1 MTAVLA
7 NKYITML
14 IHHRTSHMPG
24 SIKIFITLSLAVCLL
39 FLCNGP
45 ALAAK
50 EPETRASEEAMEGNV
65 KLAGSLLSV
74 QARDLKPE
82 DLMKEL
88 GEKCAIKIVLYGDVF
103 TDTPVSMQ
111 FHQVPVRQGI
121 ERILRTVRIKNY
133 LTHFGETD
141 EDRDRIVQLDLI
153 GKKGGQ
159 RELTR
164 GSYPRV
170 QKQIAEQIKA
180 TAEDNKPKAVPPQ
193 MGKDDAE
200 RMQQNFLNMMDQ
212 ILEQKFEK
220 GEEPDPTAILQLF
233 NDMVPPE
240 MRDKIPPEVLE
251 QMEKLKE

>member
-1 MTAVLA
+1 MII
-7 NKYITML
+7 NQ
-14 IHHRTSHMPG
+14 RTSLMAAAL
-24 SIKIFITLSLAVCLL
+24 KIFKTLSLAVCLL

-50 EPETRASEEAMEGNV
+50 EPENHAAEEAMEGNV
-65 KLAGSLLSV
+65 KFAGGLLSV
-74 QARDLKPE
+74 QARDLRPE
-82 DLMKEL
+82 ELMKEL

-103 TDTPVSMQ
+103 TDAPVSMQ
-111 FHQVPVRQGI
+111 FHQLPVRQGI

-141 EDRDRIVQLDLI
+141 ADRDRIVQLDLI

-164 GSYPRV
+164 GSYPRE
-170 QKQIAEQIKA
+170 QKQIVEKIKA
-180 TAEDNKPKAVPPQ
+180 TAEDTKPKAVPPQ
-193 MGKDDAE
+193 LGKDDAE

-220 GEEPDPTAILQLF
+220 GEEPDPAAILQLF

-240 MRDKIPPEVLE
+240 MRDKIPPEILE